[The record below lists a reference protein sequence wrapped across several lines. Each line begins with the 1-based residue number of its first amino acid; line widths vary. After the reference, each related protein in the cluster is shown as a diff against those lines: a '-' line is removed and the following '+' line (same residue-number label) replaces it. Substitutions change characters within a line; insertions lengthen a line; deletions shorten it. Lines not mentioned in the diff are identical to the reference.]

1 MLLFLAVHLAVI
13 GHASHIAQVA
23 AERGAHIAASANGSV
38 AGINNA
44 SVQASI
50 VARDLGAQ
58 LGSAPV
64 VQWNG
69 RAVAVTVHV
78 VTQKLVPFLPNEIHR
93 TVWVAEETFVREQ
106 DR

>member
-13 GHASHIAQVA
+13 GHASHVAQVA
-23 AERGAHIAASANGSV
+23 AERGAHVAASANGSV
-38 AGINNA
+38 NGLQNA
-44 SVQASI
+44 SIQAST

-58 LGSAPV
+58 LGSAPS

-69 RAVAVTVHV
+69 RTVGVTVHI
-78 VTQKLVPFLPNEIHR
+78 VTQKVVPFLPNEIHR
-93 TVWVAEETFVREQ
+93 TVWVAEESFVREQ